1 MTKLGLFICAHDGI
15 SCHYAGA
22 GTAASGYLKGI
33 PVLKKILAKQG
44 IKLSAYAITGKYS
57 NSIYGFNE
65 KLLRENK
72 NICKSTGGD
81 VLFCLNNSNGL
92 FQYGDYS
99 NWVPASASA
108 ATIIDS
114 IIGTERF
121 DRAIILG
128 VDTPFAFTP
137 VYVKKQLFD
146 SRTIIQGVWVPHSTS
161 LIHERGAFDAKRLAW
176 EMGIVKEIN
185 HTKNMFV
192 SYLNSY
198 MRHHLRIEYGV
209 NEKKLVPLLNG
220 IYIPGVPYFT
230 QEEIART
237 IREFNI
243 PTDKPII
250 FSFGRGVAYKGFD
263 VFLRALRYLE
273 DLPVHFVLQVAFFST
288 KDPLLRKL
296 RELSKPVKNIS
307 TIFKLSYE
315 FPRKILQWKNTELAA
330 VLSQN
335 EPGAFIPAEIRI
347 YQQAIALVSDRDGLP
362 CQVND
367 GNDGFI
373 TPIDSP
379 KEVADKIRSIFQ
391 LSHKRKQK
399 IRKAGEQ
406 KIIREYDIVKNFV
419 NGILNLLG
427 KTS

>member
-1 MTKLGLFICAHDGI
+1 MTTLGFFICAHDGI

-33 PVLKKILAKQG
+33 PVLRKILARQG
-44 IKLSAYAITGKYS
+44 MKLSAYAITGKYS
-57 NSIYGFNE
+57 NPIYGFNE
-65 KLLRENK
+65 KLLLENK
-72 NICKSTGGD
+72 SICRNTGGD

-99 NWVPASASA
+99 NWVTASASA

-114 IIGTERF
+114 IITAKRF
-121 DRAIILG
+121 DRVIILG

-137 VYVKKQLFD
+137 VYVKKQLLD
-146 SRTIIQGVWVPHSTS
+146 SKTIVQGVWVPHSTS
-161 LIHERGAFDAKRLAW
+161 LIHERGAFDAKRLEW

-185 HTKNMFV
+185 QTKNMFV

-198 MRHHLRIEYGV
+198 MQHHLRIEYGV
-209 NEKKLVPLLNG
+209 SEKKLIPLFNG
-220 IYIPGVPYFT
+220 VYIPGVPYFT
-230 QEEIART
+230 QEEILRT

-243 PTDKPII
+243 PSDKQII
-250 FSFGRGVAYKGFD
+250 FSFGRGAIYKGFD
-263 VFLRALRYLE
+263 VFLRALPYLD

-296 RELSKPVKNIS
+296 MELSKPVKNIS

-347 YQQAIALVSDRDGLP
+347 YGQAITLVSDRDGLP
-362 CQVND
+362 CQVNE

-373 TPIDSP
+373 TSINSP
-379 KEVADKIRSIFQ
+379 RKVADKIRSIFK
-391 LSHKRKQK
+391 LSRKRKQEIK
-399 IRKAGEQ
+399 KAGQQ